1 MAESLF
7 QKLEAEAYRKGLTAR
22 SKEARTWFRNKAR
35 ELKDINRRQLLRD
48 PMLTPRNRPGV
59 GKMYMYFYDPKLRKE
74 LPYYDSFPLTIMVEP
89 TKGGFY
95 GLNLHY
101 LSPAVRATF
110 LDKLSATANN
120 SKYDETTKLK
130 INYNLL
136 QSVQRYREFKPCF
149 KKYLTS
155 QIESRVVLVEP
166 SEWDIAIFLPT
177 EQFRKAGKRSV
188 WADSKRIY
196 RS

>member
-7 QKLEAEAYRKGLTAR
+7 QKLEAEAYRKGLAIR
-22 SKEARTWFRNKAR
+22 SKEAREWFRKKTR
-35 ELKDINRRQLLRD
+35 ELGDINRRQLLRD
-48 PMLTPRNRPGV
+48 PALSPRNRPGV
-59 GKMYMYFYDPKLRKE
+59 GKMYMYFYDPKFAKE
-74 LPYYDSFPLTIMVEP
+74 LPYYDAFPLTIMVEP

-101 LSPAVRATF
+101 LSPAVRAKF
-110 LDKLSATANN
+110 LDKLSETANN
-120 SKYDETTKLK
+120 SRYDETTKLK
-130 INYNLL
+130 INYNLIK
-136 QSVQRYREFKPCF
+136 SVQKYREFKPCF

-166 SEWDIAIFLPT
+166 PEWDIAIFLPT
-177 EQFRKAGKRSV
+177 EQFRKANKRTV
-188 WADSKRIY
+188 WKDSKEMI

>member
-7 QKLEAEAYRKGLTAR
+7 QKLEAEAYRKGLAIR
-22 SKEARTWFRNKAR
+22 SKEARDWFRSKAR
-35 ELKDINRRQLLRD
+35 ELGDVNRRQLLRD
-48 PMLTPRNRPGV
+48 PALTPRNRPGA
-59 GKMYMYFYDPKLRKE
+59 GKMYMYFYDPKYRQE
-74 LPYYDSFPLTIMVEP
+74 LPYYDAFPLTIMVEP

-95 GLNLHY
+95 GINLHY
-101 LSPAVRATF
+101 LDLTTRAKF
-110 LDKLSATANN
+110 LDKLSETANN
-120 SKYDETTKLK
+120 SRYDETTKLK

-136 QSVQRYREFKPCF
+136 KSVQKYREFKPCF

-166 SEWDIAIFLPT
+166 PEWDIAIFLPT
-177 EQFRKAGKRSV
+177 EQFRKANKRSV
-188 WADSKRIY
+188 WKDSKERF